1 MPTDFLSETIK
12 NQGEIRTISD
22 KRKIK
27 EFVSTRPMLQEIRET
42 TVNSKND
49 SMALRAYNV
58 VMCDTTDNCNNKNG
72 EVRKL
77 YIYNI
82 SSDNFYK
89 GLQGS
94 VN

>member
-1 MPTDFLSETIK
+1 
-12 NQGEIRTISD
+12 
-22 KRKIK
+22 
-27 EFVSTRPMLQEIRET
+27 MLQEIRET

-49 SMALRAYNV
+49 NMALRAYNV

-82 SSDNFYK
+82 SVFFMSLLAFLVITSTRDFK
-89 GLQGS
+89 DRS
-94 VN
+94 SSTV

>member
-1 MPTDFLSETIK
+1 
-12 NQGEIRTISD
+12 
-22 KRKIK
+22 
-27 EFVSTRPMLQEIRET
+27 MLQEIRET

-49 SMALRAYNV
+49 NMALRAYNV

-82 SSDNFYK
+82 SVFFMSLLTFLVITSTRDFKDQLTNENQIK
-89 GLQGS
+89 
-94 VN
+94 